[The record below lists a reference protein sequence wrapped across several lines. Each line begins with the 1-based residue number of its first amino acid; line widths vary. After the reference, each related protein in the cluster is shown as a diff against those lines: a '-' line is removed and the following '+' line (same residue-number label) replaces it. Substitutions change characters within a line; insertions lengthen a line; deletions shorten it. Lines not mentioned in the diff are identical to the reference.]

1 MRFFSMVKELKKNA
15 RTITQYN
22 FTVMEIVSHLYRFC
36 GNNYLNFED
45 HTGEIRN
52 VYEEI
57 LKMDETTL
65 SAWLVRVAISISDEL
80 KNARTSSLR
89 SLIAEAKKYSQGLL
103 CRYRSVSGHSMFKA
117 WSIEF
122 LFFLSIQEGI
132 RDFIHYLSDRL
143 QDAAGC
149 QAYS

>member
-1 MRFFSMVKELKKNA
+1 MRFFLMVKELKENA

-89 SLIAEAKKYSQGLL
+89 YLDCRSQKYSQGLL
-103 CRYRSVSGHSMFKA
+103 CRYRSVSGHSMFKVLEYR
-117 WSIEF
+117 ILIF
-122 LFFLSIQEGI
+122 PQ
-132 RDFIHYLSDRL
+132 
-143 QDAAGC
+143 
-149 QAYS
+149 YSRRNPGFHSLPI